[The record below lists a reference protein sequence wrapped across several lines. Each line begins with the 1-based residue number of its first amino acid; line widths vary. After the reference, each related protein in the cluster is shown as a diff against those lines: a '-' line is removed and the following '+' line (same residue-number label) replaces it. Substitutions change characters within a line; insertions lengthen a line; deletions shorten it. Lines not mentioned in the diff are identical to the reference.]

1 MMVNQYT
8 WGRNKTSMD
17 IEQMGGTC
25 LVAVSHKEAPTIV
38 ITLIDQTPILC
49 HLTAL
54 YYSFMIQ
61 KCFQNKFTC
70 FSLFK
75 IEEFKKNSKTKSNL
89 PCSSENR

>member
-1 MMVNQYT
+1 
-8 WGRNKTSMD
+8 MD

-54 YYSFMIQ
+54 YYSFMINL
-61 KCFQNKFTC
+61 KM
-70 FSLFK
+70 FSKQIYRL
-75 IEEFKKNSKTKSNL
+75 
-89 PCSSENR
+89 